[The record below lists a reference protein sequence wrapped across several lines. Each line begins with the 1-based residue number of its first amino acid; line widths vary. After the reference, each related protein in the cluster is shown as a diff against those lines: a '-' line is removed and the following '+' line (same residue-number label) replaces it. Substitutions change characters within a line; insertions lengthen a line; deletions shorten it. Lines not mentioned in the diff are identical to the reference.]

1 MSITYNQHSKERENV
16 VAPSVEEI
24 EKAVA
29 FLNHAI
35 EYGNMSH
42 AVKDIFQRM
51 IWDYENLQHFH
62 SVVGGWEGVEHLKA
76 CYDSLVDKTDTS
88 IRECEGMCINPKNE
102 TE

>member
-1 MSITYNQHSKERENV
+1 MITYNQPSKERENV

-24 EKAVA
+24 EKAIA

-51 IWDYENLQHFH
+51 IWDYENKSHFH
-62 SVVGGWEGVEHLKA
+62 AVVGSWDV
-76 CYDSLVDKTDTS
+76 TQQMTQ
-88 IRECEGMCINPKNE
+88 IRECEGMPFINTKDE